1 MGLFHHNRELTLRR
15 NETMLRG
22 KFPSNN
28 GRRQKIPSDV
38 PPKVIII
45 IIIYLFFYL
54 LSSVQGRVVS
64 SCERIFP
71 ECLIKYHTK

>member
-22 KFPSNN
+22 KLPSNN
-28 GRRQKIPSDV
+28 WRRQKIPSDV

-45 IIIYLFFYL
+45 FIIYLFIL
-54 LSSVQGRVVS
+54 LFIVFGPRA
-64 SCERIFP
+64 SCLKLWENIPRMFD
-71 ECLIKYHTK
+71 

>member
-22 KFPSNN
+22 KLPSNN
-28 GRRQKIPSDV
+28 WRRQKIPSDV

-45 IIIYLFFYL
+45 IIIIYLFFYL
-54 LSSVQGRVVS
+54 LSSVQSRVVS

-71 ECLIKYHTK
+71 EYQTK